1 MAIKVT
7 VGQTTFIK
15 KIVIGTPV
23 STARESLSLDEFSDF
38 DVGTKSDGQI
48 LVYDSAEGAFKN
60 YTLATGNGV
69 EKLLNTS
76 TDRLQI
82 QLDSES
88 STILSGL
95 TLKGHLL
102 PGQDSSFDLGDSA
115 VKFRDLYLSGSTI
128 HLGGLKLKDS
138 SGGFSVKDSAG
149 SSVNFDLAGSRAQI
163 RSFFSGQGDLTYD
176 SATGVFQF
184 DVEDVYTKA
193 NFDSDFNLA
202 LDSAALEGAG
212 LKYTNATNTLA
223 IDSSEL
229 YSLFKHDDFDDF
241 VADEHVAHSGV
252 TITAGAGLTGGGTI
266 ASSRTIDV
274 VGGKGIIANA
284 NDIQVDSANIRGMFI
299 ANKGLSYDSETGTFN
314 IDSDNIRGMFIGNKG
329 FTYDSELGTFD
340 IDSANVRGMFTG
352 GEGIHSAVS
361 STGIIKIDSAE
372 LYSLFKHNDF
382 SDHVPDEH
390 VPHGQISITAG
401 KGLTGGGT
409 IASTRIID
417 VDSANLVTMSRNAL
431 SGTNG
436 ISYTAGTGVI
446 RAPQPLDSA
455 AKPVFAGINA
465 DSGHITALSAETIQ
479 RTSVVTA
486 ATYGSATQIP
496 VLVIDSSGF
505 IDSATTVT
513 VAGVTSTSFDSS
525 TGIFTI
531 NTADGNSF
539 TTHIQDSADHVR
551 ISRASL
557 SATDAGGDGS
567 FTYDK
572 STGVLTYT
580 GPSASEVRAHLSGN
594 KGLTYN
600 SSTGVFDIDSANID
614 NVIDSALGE
623 VSVIAGTGLTG
634 GGTIVSD
641 KTLNVVGGKG
651 IIANANDIQID
662 SANVRG
668 MFIANKG
675 LLYDSELG
683 TFNIDS
689 ANVRGMF
696 SGGTGITY
704 NSGTGEFTTTDGEI
718 VHDNLSGFVA
728 DEHVAHGGVVI
739 TAGKGLTGGGTIA
752 SSRTIDVDSANLVTM
767 SRNAL
772 SGTNGI
778 SYTAGTGVIRAP
790 QPLDSNANPTF
801 NQLRGPAEFVI
812 DPAAI
817 GNATGTVKI
826 LGDLQVDGVTT
837 TINSTA
843 ITLNDKTIV
852 LADSSADSSALNGA
866 GIIWGGDSVLDNPS
880 LLYSH
885 SNARLEFNRPISA
898 SLGTLTD
905 LTVDSA
911 RITTLSVPESGQVQI
926 NCDTTTIGG
935 NGASILS
942 NSALYIKDTSGNSL
956 GFDANEI
963 TASSSLFLNAGASGA
978 DVHIQSLGESMLVAN
993 GNGGVQIYYNNAQK
1007 FVTTD
1012 SGVNIT
1018 GDIRLGNVD
1027 FTNNGIIDSARL
1039 PLGTFAAGG
1048 GGSGVAGL
1056 DSALAIDL
1064 LTKNVIRFGTDV
1076 QLDSAGGIL
1085 FDVSDKALEVNSSL
1099 YSIDLVDNAKIKF
1112 GSDND
1117 GYIRHTGSILQVISD
1132 TGGLNLK
1139 TNADNQDV
1147 IIQTDNGSGGTTDY
1161 LRADGSTG
1169 AVKLSH
1175 YGDVKFETT
1184 EGGVTVTGTMNA
1196 DSATLSGMLKARN
1209 GAISLNNEDSDV
1221 FSTLI
1226 VGERTNNDGFASLA
1240 FNPSSNTL
1248 SAKIDATSNYI
1259 AVWSGK
1265 NSTQGQ
1271 RFNINFGTADETVKL
1286 RPNAVTRLEAN
1297 KYGATVTGTM
1307 NADSSTLTNLTIT
1320 GTSAGALNFTSTST
1334 AAVLQLN
1341 NNAISEVHQLF
1352 FNDPGPDE
1360 GISWSGGNT
1369 KIYES
1374 PNNLTTNSAGNLQ
1387 FVHTG
1392 NRRLTVSDSGAE
1404 VVGQLLVDSSTA
1416 SGNIRSDGG
1425 NLIMGDE
1432 AYSTSASYVGM
1443 KTSAQSGTSD
1453 YMIISG
1459 LPGVDGNTYLSAKSG
1474 SSVRIRAGGNDGS
1487 HEIIVSSSHAK
1498 FVGDMVLDS
1507 AGAIMFDKSDQA
1519 LEVNAAT
1526 HSINLVDNAKINFGT
1541 GKDFEIYDDGTISRM
1556 QADRNLY
1563 LKGTAINFYKAGSSE
1578 LMAAMNQDGAVEL
1591 YYDAAKKLE
1600 TTATGVT
1607 VTGLLSATTKSFD
1620 IEHPTK
1626 EGMRLR
1632 YGSLEGPEN
1641 GVYVRGRATSSI
1653 IELPE
1658 YWTGL
1663 VDEDTITVELTPIG
1677 KHQKLY
1683 VEDIAD
1689 NKIMIGNDNL
1699 INKKINCFY
1708 IVYGE
1713 RKDVDKVTV
1722 EY

>member
-88 STILSGL
+88 SPILSGL

-340 IDSANVRGMFTG
+340 IDSANVRAMFTG
-352 GEGIHSAVS
+352 GEGIHSIVS

-372 LYSLFKHNDF
+372 LYNFFNHDEF
-382 SDHVPDEH
+382 SDFVANEH
-390 VPHGQISITAG
+390 IDHTAVSVIAG
-401 KGLTGGGT
+401 KGLTGGGD
-409 IASTRIID
+409 ISTSRTID

-496 VLVIDSSGF
+496 VLIVDSSGF

-513 VAGVTSTSFDSS
+513 VAGVSSTSFDSQD
-525 TGIFTI
+525 GILTI
-531 NTADGNSF
+531 NTADGQAF
-539 TTHIQDSADHVR
+539 TTIIADSNFTNY
-551 ISRASL
+551 RARL
-557 SATDAGGDGS
+557 A
-567 FTYDK
+567 
-572 STGVLTYT
+572 
-580 GPSASEVRAHLSGN
+580 LSG
-594 KGLTYN
+594 GTGITYN
-600 SSTGVFDIDSANID
+600 SATGAIVTNDGQIVHDNLSGFVANEHIDHSGVEIT
-614 NVIDSALGE
+614 
-623 VSVIAGTGLTG
+623 AGVGLKG
-634 GGTIVSD
+634 GGTIESTRDLAIDSSELLTYYEPIIRHDNLSGFVANEHIDHSGV
-641 KTLNVVGGKG
+641 TITAGKG
-651 IIANANDIQID
+651 LSGGGTIASSRTI
-662 SANVRG
+662 
-668 MFIANKG
+668 
-675 LLYDSELG
+675 
-683 TFNIDS
+683 NIDS

-801 NQLRGPAEFVI
+801 NQLRGPAEFII

-905 LTVDSA
+905 LNVDSA
-911 RITTLSVPESGQVQI
+911 RITTLSIPQSGQVQV
-926 NCDTTTIGG
+926 NADQTTIGG
-935 NGASILS
+935 VGSNILA
-942 NSALYIKDTSGNSL
+942 NAALYIRDDNNAKL

-963 TASSSLFLNAGASGA
+963 TSSGSLFLNAGASGA
-978 DVHIQSLGESMLVAN
+978 DVQISSNTEVMILAK
-993 GNGGVQIYYNNAQK
+993 GNEEVGLYYNGAEK
-1007 FVTTD
+1007 LATSD

-1048 GGSGVAGL
+1048 GGGGTGNL

-1085 FDVSDKALEVNSSL
+1085 FDQSDKALEFGDNYRAKFGTGNDLNIYHQNGNSVIRENNAGPLYIQTSNASTGIALTKNGATETMAKFIADGAVELYHNGTKRLETASDGVDITGNLDVTSSDSSQGINITAPRIGTTTADSSEFMTMIAATGNSSQLRFFDMRDASGSDWTTTATRIQKRVDVTNQAYIQFNGADLNYGMELGSQHKKFVKMIQSGAVEVYHNNSKKFETTTIGATVTGSLITDSATINNDINVAGSVFISGAGGTGLTLNNTLISGVNYLEFNDPGNQEGLRWNGGNTQLFEAPNDLSNAAGNLQVTHGGVRRFSVTDSGAEVVGQLLADSATFTDNIRADGGNLIIGDDALSSDAAYVGMKTSNQSGSSDYMIISGTSDGSTYLSAKSGSFVRIRGGGNSGAHELIVGSSNARFVGDMALDSTGAIMFDKSDKALEVNSSL
-1099 YSIDLVDNAKIKF
+1099 YA
-1112 GSDND
+1112 
-1117 GYIRHTGSILQVISD
+1117 
-1132 TGGLNLK
+1132 
-1139 TNADNQDV
+1139 
-1147 IIQTDNGSGGTTDY
+1147 
-1161 LRADGSTG
+1161 
-1169 AVKLSH
+1169 
-1175 YGDVKFETT
+1175 
-1184 EGGVTVTGTMNA
+1184 
-1196 DSATLSGMLKARN
+1196 
-1209 GAISLNNEDSDV
+1209 
-1221 FSTLI
+1221 
-1226 VGERTNNDGFASLA
+1226 
-1240 FNPSSNTL
+1240 
-1248 SAKIDATSNYI
+1248 
-1259 AVWSGK
+1259 
-1265 NSTQGQ
+1265 
-1271 RFNINFGTADETVKL
+1271 
-1286 RPNAVTRLEAN
+1286 
-1297 KYGATVTGTM
+1297 
-1307 NADSSTLTNLTIT
+1307 
-1320 GTSAGALNFTSTST
+1320 
-1334 AAVLQLN
+1334 
-1341 NNAISEVHQLF
+1341 
-1352 FNDPGPDE
+1352 
-1360 GISWSGGNT
+1360 
-1369 KIYES
+1369 
-1374 PNNLTTNSAGNLQ
+1374 
-1387 FVHTG
+1387 
-1392 NRRLTVSDSGAE
+1392 
-1404 VVGQLLVDSSTA
+1404 
-1416 SGNIRSDGG
+1416 
-1425 NLIMGDE
+1425 
-1432 AYSTSASYVGM
+1432 
-1443 KTSAQSGTSD
+1443 
-1453 YMIISG
+1453 
-1459 LPGVDGNTYLSAKSG
+1459 
-1474 SSVRIRAGGNDGS
+1474 
-1487 HEIIVSSSHAK
+1487 
-1498 FVGDMVLDS
+1498 
-1507 AGAIMFDKSDQA
+1507 
-1519 LEVNAAT
+1519 
-1526 HSINLVDNAKINFGT
+1526 INLVDNAKINFGT
-1541 GKDFEIYDDGTISRM
+1541 GKDFEIYDDGTVSRM

-1658 YWTGL
+1658 HWTGL

-1713 RKDVDKVTV
+1713 RKDVDKITV

>member
-23 STARESLSLDEFSDF
+23 TTARESLSIDEFTDF
-38 DVGTKSDGQI
+38 NVGTKSDGQI

-60 YTLATGNGV
+60 YTLTAGNAIQKQYNAG
-69 EKLLNTS
+69 
-76 TDRLQI
+76 TDVLQI
-82 QLDSES
+82 QLDSDAS
-88 STILSGL
+88 PTLSGL

-102 PGQDSSFDLGDSA
+102 PSQDSAFDLGDSA
-115 VKFRDLYLSGSTI
+115 LKFRDLYLSGSTI
-128 HLGGLKLKDS
+128 NLGGLKLSDS
-138 SGGFSVKDSAG
+138 SGGFAVKDSQGQA
-149 SSVNFDLAGSRAQI
+149 VNFDLAGSRAQI
-163 RSFFSGQGDLTYD
+163 RGFFSGQGDLTYD
-176 SATGVFQF
+176 SSTGVFQF

-202 LDSAALEGAG
+202 LDSAALEGVG

-229 YSLFKHDDFDDF
+229 YSFFKHDDFNDF

-252 TITAGAGLTGGGTI
+252 TITAGDGLTGGGTI
-266 ASSRTIDV
+266 ASSRTINV

-314 IDSDNIRGMFIGNKG
+314 IDSANVRGMFIGNKG

-340 IDSANVRGMFTG
+340 IDSANVRAMFTG
-352 GEGIHSAVS
+352 GEGIHSTVS

-372 LYSLFKHNDF
+372 LYNFFNHDEF
-382 SDHVPDEH
+382 SDFVANEH
-390 VPHGQISITAG
+390 IDHTTVSVIAG

-409 IASTRIID
+409 IAADRTID
-417 VDSANLVTMSRNAL
+417 IDSSNVRNMF

-496 VLVIDSSGF
+496 VLIVDSSGF

-513 VAGVTSTSFDSS
+513 VAGVASTSFDSS

-623 VSVIAGTGLTG
+623 VSVIAGAGLIG

-641 KTLNVVGGKG
+641 RTLNVVGGKG
-651 IIANANDIQID
+651 IIANADDIQID

-668 MFIANKG
+668 I
-675 LLYDSELG
+675 
-683 TFNIDS
+683 
-689 ANVRGMF
+689 F

-728 DEHVAHGGVVI
+728 DEHVAHGGVII
-739 TAGKGLTGGGTIA
+739 TAGKGLTGGGSIA

-772 SGTNGI
+772 SGANGI

-801 NQLRGPAEFVI
+801 NQLRGPSEFII

-837 TINSTA
+837 QLNST
-843 ITLNDKTIV
+843 TLSVNDKTIV

-885 SNARLEFNRPISA
+885 SNARLDFNRSISVT
-898 SLGTLTD
+898 GTVNADSATFDQISIPDGNFNSNRMSFGDADDFTIFHNGSNTFLRDQGTGALFIQSSRFLTQDLSSNTQIDAKVGGSVDLYYDGDKKLETTAYGATVTGTINADSATINIISIPDGAAGGTTNRLNIGDDDDLKIFHDGSNSHISDQGTGD
-905 LTVDSA
+905 LT
-911 RITTLSVPESGQVQI
+911 LSGTNNIILKSSS
-926 NCDTTTIGG
+926 TGG
-935 NGASILS
+935 EYYAIFRNNGASE
-942 NSALYIKDTSGNSL
+942 LYHNNVKKFETS
-956 GFDANEI
+956 
-963 TASSSLFLNAGASGA
+963 
-978 DVHIQSLGESMLVAN
+978 
-993 GNGGVQIYYNNAQK
+993 
-1007 FVTTD
+1007 D
-1012 SGVNIT
+1012 SGVNII
-1018 GDIRLGNVD
+1018 GDIRLDNVD

-1048 GGSGVAGL
+1048 GGGSGNL

-1076 QLDSAGGIL
+1076 QFDSAGGIL
-1085 FDVSDKALEVNSSL
+1085 FDQSDQALEFG
-1099 YSIDLVDNAKIKF
+1099 DNYQAKF
-1112 GSDND
+1112 GDAGDLAIYHD
-1117 GYIRHTGSILQVISD
+1117 GSRSFISD
-1132 TGGLNLK
+1132 QGTGNIRVLSNNVEIK
-1139 TNADNQDV
+1139 NSNDN
-1147 IIQTDNGSGGTTDY
+1147 S
-1161 LRADGSTG
+1161 
-1169 AVKLSH
+1169 
-1175 YGDVKFETT
+1175 
-1184 EGGVTVTGTMNA
+1184 
-1196 DSATLSGMLKARN
+1196 
-1209 GAISLNNEDSDV
+1209 
-1221 FSTLI
+1221 
-1226 VGERTNNDGFASLA
+1226 
-1240 FNPSSNTL
+1240 L
-1248 SAKIDATSNYI
+1248 SAKFLLSG
-1259 AVWSGK
+1259 AVDLYY
-1265 NSTQGQ
+1265 N
-1271 RFNINFGTADETVKL
+1271 GTK
-1286 RPNAVTRLEAN
+1286 RLETTD
-1297 KYGATVTGTM
+1297 YGATVTGTM
-1307 NADSSTLTNLTIT
+1307 NADSATIGNDLRVAGSVFISGAGGTGLT
-1320 GTSAGALNFTSTST
+1320 
-1334 AAVLQLN
+1334 LN
-1341 NNAISEVHQLF
+1341 NTLISGVNYLE
-1352 FNDPGPDE
+1352 FNDPGNQE
-1360 GISWSGGNT
+1360 GLRWNGGNT
-1369 KIYES
+1369 QLFES
-1374 PNNLTTNSAGNLQ
+1374 PNDLSNASGNLQ
-1387 FVHTG
+1387 VTHG
-1392 NRRLTVSDSGAE
+1392 GVRRFSVTDSGAE
-1404 VVGQLLVDSSTA
+1404 VVGQLLVDSATA
-1416 SGNIRSDGG
+1416 SGNIRADGG
-1425 NLIMGDE
+1425 NLIIGDE
-1432 AYSTSASYVGM
+1432 ALSSNTGYVGM
-1443 KTSAQSGTSD
+1443 KTSFQSNSND
-1453 YMIISG
+1453 YMIVSG
-1459 LPGVDGNTYLSAKSG
+1459 NADGNTYLSAKNG
-1474 SSVRIRAGGNDGS
+1474 SSVFIRAGGNVDTAQIGVSATTAIAYGDFQFDSGS
-1487 HEIIVSSSHAK
+1487 
-1498 FVGDMVLDS
+1498 
-1507 AGAIMFDKSDQA
+1507 AIMFDKSDQA

-1526 HSINLVDNAKINFGT
+1526 HSINLVDDAKINFGT
-1541 GKDFEIYDDGTISRM
+1541 GNDLEIYHGGGHSIIRENNDNRIYIQSSNTTDGVLIT
-1556 QADRNLY
+1556 
-1563 LKGTAINFYKAGSSE
+1563 KKFAGE
-1578 LMAAMNQDGAVEL
+1578 TMAKFIADGAVEL
-1591 YYDAAKKLE
+1591 YHNNSKKFE
-1600 TTATGVT
+1600 TTSTGAT

-1689 NKIMIGNDNL
+1689 NKIIIGNDNL

-1713 RKDVDKVTV
+1713 RKDVDKITV